1 LITENSSSKGVK
13 ADMTKDEMSKKDKEF
28 KDLIK
33 QKMKVFD
40 DQKKL
45 TAEINSIEEQMY
57 AEFLA
62 KVGMSTIQEFEGQNV
77 SALEALEMERSKN
90 QKDITRI
97 ENELKFLKS
106 TDVNISLDK
115 LKDED
120 ESLNTEFKNLGDR
133 VRVLGK
139 EVKEQ

>member
-1 LITENSSSKGVK
+1 
-13 ADMTKDEMSKKDKEF
+13 MTKDEMSKKDKEF